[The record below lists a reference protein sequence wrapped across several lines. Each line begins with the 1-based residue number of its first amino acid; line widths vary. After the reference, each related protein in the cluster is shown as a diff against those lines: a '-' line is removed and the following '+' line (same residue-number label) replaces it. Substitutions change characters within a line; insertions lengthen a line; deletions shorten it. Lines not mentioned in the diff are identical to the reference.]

1 MNRFRA
7 NTQSPMGGM
16 AVLAALGV
24 LAFLLRPQT
33 LTLTPPYAT
42 SVQPVHRR
50 LADTAEHPR
59 AMTRLS
65 KYVGLYRSGHTAVG
79 LAGTPSR
86 PMSGE
91 VSCGINWSPDGK
103 HMRIALSIKSPA
115 GKVTQW
121 FGDVT
126 FEVSSNV
133 DVIVW
138 TSVPLDP
145 SQQIERE
152 TMAERLERLRRE
164 LHLGAPMPIAPPPPR
179 LLTDTLRNPDRA
191 YADGSTRLGRAQ
203 IELTPTGII
212 IHETR
217 GVLMQDVIAP
227 PGQRVALTR
236 EERRILSAI
245 PSSSRSIAS
254 AATSR

>member
-1 MNRFRA
+1 MNRVRA

-50 LADTAEHPR
+50 LADTADHPR

-91 VSCGINWSPDGK
+91 VSCGINWSPDGTR
-103 HMRIALSIKSPA
+103 MCIALSIKSPA

-121 FGDVT
+121 FGDVK
-126 FEVSSNV
+126 FDVSSNV
-133 DVIVW
+133 DMIVW

-145 SQQIERE
+145 SRKTQG
-152 TMAERLERLRRE
+152 TMLDTLEQLRRR
-164 LHLGAPMPIAPPPPR
+164 LQPGAPMPVAPPPPR
-179 LLTDTLRNPDRA
+179 VLADTFRNPDRA

-217 GVLMQDVIAP
+217 GVLMPDVIAP

-236 EERRILSAI
+236 EERRILPAI

>member
-7 NTQSPMGGM
+7 NLQSPLGGM

-24 LAFLLRPQT
+24 LTFVLRPQT

-50 LADTAEHPR
+50 LADTAEHPLTV
-59 AMTRLS
+59 ARLS

-91 VSCGINWSPDGK
+91 VSCGINWSPDGTR
-103 HMRIALSIKSPA
+103 MRIALSIKSPA
-115 GKVTQW
+115 GEVTQW

-145 SQQIERE
+145 SQQIKRE

-164 LHLGAPMPIAPPPPR
+164 LQLNAPMPIAPPPPHV
-179 LLTDTLRNPDRA
+179 LTDTLRNPGRA
-191 YADGSTRLGRAQ
+191 YADGTTSLGRAR
-203 IELTPTGII
+203 IEITPTGII
-212 IHETR
+212 IHETQ

-236 EERRILSAI
+236 EERRILPAI
-245 PSSSRSIAS
+245 PSSSKSIAS
-254 AATSR
+254 ATTSR